1 MSEIKQNSPYDQEV
15 SGRIVANVRITVSI
29 GKEQIE
35 SSEMLRKKSGA
46 KNQSEYIRKAIE
58 MYNEYILNPED
69 AKWKSPMAKSVE
81 NSVKNMLKHYERLVF
96 KNEVMIAKLYWLMVR
111 RLDVKQEWGDE
122 IHQVAVFDAKRT
134 HGEFNSPKE

>member
-1 MSEIKQNSPYDQEV
+1 MAEMKRNSPYDKEV
-15 SGRIVANVRITVSI
+15 SGRIVANVRITASLS
-29 GKEQIE
+29 KEQIE
-35 SSEMLRKKSGA
+35 SSEMLMKLTGA
-46 KNQSEYIRKAIE
+46 KTQSEYIRKAIE
-58 MYNEYILNPED
+58 KYNEYIDNPDD
-69 AKWKSPMAKSVE
+69 AKWNSPMAKSVE

-111 RLDVKQEWGDE
+111 RLDVEQEWGDE

>member
-1 MSEIKQNSPYDQEV
+1 M
-15 SGRIVANVRITVSI
+15 ANARITVSLS
-29 GKEQIE
+29 KEQIE
-35 SSEMLRKKSGA
+35 SSEILMKLSGC
-46 KNQSEYIRKAIE
+46 KNQSEHIRKAIE
-58 MYNEYILNPED
+58 MYNEYIESPDD

-111 RLDVKQEWGDE
+111 RLDVEQKWGDE

>member
-1 MSEIKQNSPYDQEV
+1 MAEFKRNSPYDKEV
-15 SGRIVANVRITVSI
+15 SDRIVANVRITVSL

-35 SSEMLRKKSGA
+35 SSEMLMKLSGA

-58 MYNEYILNPED
+58 MYNEYISNPED

-111 RLDVKQEWGDE
+111 RLDVEQEWGDE
-122 IHQVAVFDAKRT
+122 IHQVALFDAKRT

>member
-1 MSEIKQNSPYDQEV
+1 MAELKRNSPYDKEV
-15 SGRIVANVRITVSI
+15 SGRIVANVRITVSL

-35 SSEMLRKKSGA
+35 SSEMLMKLSGA

-58 MYNEYILNPED
+58 TYNEYILNPED

-81 NSVKNMLKHYERLVF
+81 NLVKNMLKHYERLVF

-111 RLDVKQEWGDE
+111 RLVVELEWGDE

>member
-1 MSEIKQNSPYDQEV
+1 MAEIKRNSPYDKEV
-15 SGRIVANVRITVSI
+15 SDRIVANVRITVSL

-35 SSEMLRKKSGA
+35 SSEMLMKLSGA

-58 MYNEYILNPED
+58 MYNEYIESPDD
-69 AKWKSPMAKSVE
+69 AKWKSLMAKLVE

-96 KNEVMIAKLYWLMVR
+96 KNEVMIAKLYWLMIR
-111 RLDVKQEWGDE
+111 RLNVMQEWGDE
-122 IHQVAVFDAKRT
+122 IHQIAVFDAKRT

>member
-1 MSEIKQNSPYDQEV
+1 MAEVKRNSPYDKEV
-15 SGRIVANVRITVSI
+15 SGRIVANVRITVSL

-35 SSEMLRKKSGA
+35 SREMLMKLSGA

-58 MYNEYILNPED
+58 MYNEYILNQDD
-69 AKWKSPMAKSVE
+69 AKWKSPIAKSVE

-96 KNEVMIAKLYWLMVR
+96 KNEVMIAKLYWLMIR
-111 RLDVKQEWGDE
+111 RLDVMQEWGDE
-122 IHQVAVFDAKRT
+122 IHQVAVFDAERT

>member
-1 MSEIKQNSPYDQEV
+1 M
-15 SGRIVANVRITVSI
+15 ANVRITVSL
-29 GKEQIE
+29 GKEHIE
-35 SSEMLRKKSGA
+35 SSETLMKLAGA

-58 MYNEYILNPED
+58 MYNEYISNPDD
-69 AKWKSPMAKSVE
+69 AKWKPPMAKSVE

-111 RLDVKQEWGDE
+111 RLDVMQEWGDE
-122 IHQVAVFDAKRT
+122 MHQVAVFDAKRT

>member
-1 MSEIKQNSPYDQEV
+1 M
-15 SGRIVANVRITVSI
+15 ANVRITVSL
-29 GKEQIE
+29 GKEHIE
-35 SSEMLRKKSGA
+35 SSETLMKLSGA

-58 MYNEYILNPED
+58 MYNEYILNPND

-111 RLDVKQEWGDE
+111 RLGIDQEWGDE
-122 IHQVAVFDAKRT
+122 IHQVALFDAKRT

>member
-1 MSEIKQNSPYDQEV
+1 
-15 SGRIVANVRITVSI
+15 
-29 GKEQIE
+29 
-35 SSEMLRKKSGA
+35 
-46 KNQSEYIRKAIE
+46 
-58 MYNEYILNPED
+58 
-69 AKWKSPMAKSVE
+69 MAKSVE

-111 RLDVKQEWGDE
+111 RLDVEQEWGDE

>member
-1 MSEIKQNSPYDQEV
+1 MAEIKRNSPYDKEV
-15 SGRIVANVRITVSI
+15 SGRIVANVRITVSL

-35 SSEMLRKKSGA
+35 TSEMLMKLSGC
-46 KNQSEYIRKAIE
+46 KNQSEYVRKAIE
-58 MYNEYILNPED
+58 MYNEYIESPDD

-81 NSVKNMLKHYERLVF
+81 HSVKNMLKHYERLVF

-111 RLDVKQEWGDE
+111 RLDVEQEWGDE
-122 IHQVAVFDAKRT
+122 IHQVAVFDTKRT

>member
-1 MSEIKQNSPYDQEV
+1 MAKIKRNSPYDKEV
-15 SGRIVANVRITVSI
+15 SGRIVENVRITVSI

-35 SSEMLRKKSGA
+35 SSEMLMKLSGC

-58 MYNEYILNPED
+58 MYNEYVESPDD
-69 AKWKSPMAKSVE
+69 AEWKSPIAKSVE
-81 NSVKNMLKHYERLVF
+81 HSVKNMLKHYERLVF

-111 RLDVKQEWGDE
+111 RLDVEQEWGDE

>member
-1 MSEIKQNSPYDQEV
+1 MAEIKQNSSYDKEV
-15 SGRIVANVRITVSI
+15 SGRIVANVRITVSLR
-29 GKEQIE
+29 KEQIE
-35 SSEMLRKKSGA
+35 SSEMLMKLAGA

-58 MYNEYILNPED
+58 TYNEYILNPED

-111 RLDVKQEWGDE
+111 RLDVEQEWGDE

>member
-111 RLDVKQEWGDE
+111 RLDVEQEWGDE

>member
-1 MSEIKQNSPYDQEV
+1 MAEIKRNSPYDKEV
-15 SGRIVANVRITVSI
+15 SGRIVANVRITVSLS
-29 GKEQIE
+29 KEQVE
-35 SSEMLRKKSGA
+35 SSKMLMKLAGT

-58 MYNEYILNPED
+58 MYNEFILNPND

-111 RLDVKQEWGDE
+111 RLNVEQEWGDE

>member
-1 MSEIKQNSPYDQEV
+1 M
-15 SGRIVANVRITVSI
+15 ANVRITVSL

-35 SSEMLRKKSGA
+35 SSEMLMKLSGA

-58 MYNEYILNPED
+58 MYNEYIESPDD

-81 NSVKNMLKHYERLVF
+81 NLVKNMLKHYERLVF

-111 RLDVKQEWGDE
+111 RLDVEQKWGDE
-122 IHQVAVFDAKRT
+122 IHQVAVLDAKRT

>member
-1 MSEIKQNSPYDQEV
+1 
-15 SGRIVANVRITVSI
+15 
-29 GKEQIE
+29 
-35 SSEMLRKKSGA
+35 
-46 KNQSEYIRKAIE
+46 
-58 MYNEYILNPED
+58 MYNEYIENPDD

-81 NSVKNMLKHYERLVF
+81 HSVKNMLKHYERLVF

>member
-1 MSEIKQNSPYDQEV
+1 M
-15 SGRIVANVRITVSI
+15 ANVRITVSL

-35 SSEMLRKKSGA
+35 SSEKLMKLSGA

-58 MYNEYILNPED
+58 TYNEYILNPED

-81 NSVKNMLKHYERLVF
+81 NLVKNMLKHYERLVF

-111 RLDVKQEWGDE
+111 RLDVEQEWGDE

>member
-1 MSEIKQNSPYDQEV
+1 MTEIKRNSPYDKEV
-15 SGRIVANVRITVSI
+15 LGRIVENVRITVSI
-29 GKEQIE
+29 DKEQIE
-35 SSEMLRKKSGA
+35 SSEMLMKLSGC
-46 KNQSEYIRKAIE
+46 KNQSEYIRKGIE
-58 MYNEYILNPED
+58 MYNEYIQNPDD

-111 RLDVKQEWGDE
+111 RLDVEQEWGDE

-134 HGEFNSPKE
+134 HGEFNYPKE